1 MSIKGDD
8 LNMLC
13 VIYSLC
19 IPGSVMVV
27 AGPTPNLVTAET
39 LTLYLLS
46 ALSPLSITE
55 LLVPGTVTF
64 IALSTP
70 LVGS

>member
-1 MSIKGDD
+1 MMI
-8 LNMLC
+8 LLC
-13 VIYSLC
+13 SVSYTYILC
-19 IPGSVMVV
+19 IPGSVTEV

-46 ALSPLSITE
+46 VLSPLSITE
-55 LLVPGTVTF
+55 LLVPGTVIF